1 MHLTSLEH
9 KPRGEPTLSFN
20 RTLLLCRLA
29 LQDLWHD
36 RIISFCI
43 ASSLVA
49 VIAPLL
55 LLFGL
60 RFGIVSQLQDDL
72 ANDPR
77 NLEIRML
84 SSGSYDQGWIEQLR
98 QRSDVG
104 FAIGQTRSL
113 NTLADLQVDSSH
125 FIENAEVI
133 PTDLADPLLGKLEI
147 HHENEV
153 VLTQEAARRL
163 AVNVGDTL
171 TLRVSRQLEDR
182 REWGRKILTVI
193 GILPPT
199 YFNRAALFTQPSL
212 LLMLEHFRD
221 GYAISALG
229 VNSGQPINDK
239 PPLYARARLY
249 AKSIDHVASLERDL
263 RAQRIETTS
272 RLADIQNV
280 KSINRVLGVIFNTIA
295 ATAFIGC
302 IASLIGSFIANV
314 DRKRKHIA
322 VLRLLGFTGPAV
334 GIYVMLQGCL
344 LSLLA
349 YGGGYSIYLIASQIF
364 NRALAASQA
373 TGQMLCKITLEHSLL
388 AMAITVVVALL
399 VASIGAYRAINI
411 EPAQSLREV

>member
-1 MHLTSLEH
+1 M
-9 KPRGEPTLSFN
+9 SFN
-20 RTLLLCRLA
+20 RTRLLGRLA
-29 LQDLWHD
+29 VQDLWHD

-43 ASSLVA
+43 VSSLVA

-77 NLEIRML
+77 NLEIRIL
-84 SSGSYDQGWIEQLR
+84 SSGSYDQNWIDQLR
-98 QRSDVG
+98 KRPDVG

-133 PTDLADPLLGKLEI
+133 PTDIGDPLLGDLQI
-147 HHENEV
+147 QHENEI
-153 VLTQEAARRL
+153 VLTQEAARKL
-163 AVNVGDTL
+163 AINVGDTL

-182 REWGRKILTVI
+182 REWGRKTLTVV

-199 YFNRAALFTQPSL
+199 YFNRAAIFTQPSL

-229 VNSGQPINDK
+229 VSSGQPLSGK

-263 RAQRIETTS
+263 RGRRIETTS
-272 RLADIQNV
+272 RLADIENV
-280 KSINRVLGVIFNTIA
+280 KSINRVLGIIFNTIA
-295 ATAFIGC
+295 ATALIGC

-334 GIYVMLQGCL
+334 AVYVMLQGCL

-349 YGGGYSIYLIASQIF
+349 YVGGYGIYLIASQIF
-364 NRALAASQA
+364 NRALADSQ
-373 TGQMLCKITLEHSLL
+373 TTDQMLCKITLEHSLL
-388 AMAITVVVALL
+388 AMAMTVVVAQL
-399 VASIGAYRAINI
+399 VASIGAYRAIDI

>member
-9 KPRGEPTLSFN
+9 KPKGEPILSFN

-153 VLTQEAARRL
+153 VLTQEAARKL

-171 TLRVSRQLEDR
+171 TLRVSRQLDDR
-182 REWGRKILTVI
+182 REWGRKSLTVI

-199 YFNRAALFTQPSL
+199 YFNRVALFTLPSL

-314 DRKRKHIA
+314 ARKRKHIA

>member
-1 MHLTSLEH
+1 M
-9 KPRGEPTLSFN
+9 SFN
-20 RTLLLCRLA
+20 RTRLLGRLA
-29 LQDLWHD
+29 VQDLWHD

-43 ASSLVA
+43 VSSLVA

-77 NLEIRML
+77 NLEIRIL
-84 SSGSYDQGWIEQLR
+84 SSGSYDQDWIDQLR
-98 QRSDVG
+98 KRPDVG

-133 PTDLADPLLGKLEI
+133 PTDIGDPLLGDLQIQHEDEI
-147 HHENEV
+147 
-153 VLTQEAARRL
+153 VLTQEAARKL
-163 AVNVGDTL
+163 AINVGDTL
-171 TLRVSRQLEDR
+171 TLRVSRQLEER
-182 REWGRKILTVI
+182 REWGRKTLTVV

-199 YFNRAALFTQPSL
+199 YFNRAAIFTQPSL

-229 VNSGQPINDK
+229 VSSGQPLSGK

-263 RAQRIETTS
+263 RGQRIETTS
-272 RLADIQNV
+272 RLADIENV
-280 KSINRVLGVIFNTIA
+280 KSINRVLGIIFNTIA
-295 ATAFIGC
+295 ATALIGC

-322 VLRLLGFTGPAV
+322 VLRLLGFTGPTVAV
-334 GIYVMLQGCL
+334 YVMLQGCL

-349 YGGGYSIYLIASQIF
+349 YVGGYGIYLIASQIF
-364 NRALAASQA
+364 NRALADSQ
-373 TGQMLCKITLEHSLL
+373 TTDQMLCKITLEHSLL

-399 VASIGAYRAINI
+399 VASIGAYRAIDI

>member
-1 MHLTSLEH
+1 MSC
-9 KPRGEPTLSFN
+9 N
-20 RTLLLCRLA
+20 RTLLLGRLA

-36 RIISFCI
+36 RVISFCI
-43 ASSLVA
+43 VSSLVA

-60 RFGIVSQLQDDL
+60 RFGIISQLQNDL

-84 SSGSYDQGWIEQLR
+84 SSGSYDQPWIEELR
-98 QRSDVG
+98 QRPDVG

-113 NTLADLQVDSSH
+113 NTLADLQKDSSH

-133 PTDLADPLLGKLEI
+133 PTDAGDPLLGNLKI
-147 HHENEV
+147 KHENEI
-153 VLTQEAARRL
+153 VLTQDAARKL
-163 AVNVGDTL
+163 AVKVGDTI
-171 TLRVSRQLEDR
+171 TLRVSRQLDER
-182 REWGRKILTVI
+182 REWGRRSLTIV

-221 GYAISALG
+221 GYAVHALG
-229 VNSGQPINDK
+229 LKSGQSISEK

-249 AKSIDHVASLERDL
+249 AKNIDHVANLERDL
-263 RAQRIETTS
+263 RAQHIETSS
-272 RLADIQNV
+272 RLADIENV
-280 KSINRVLGVIFNTIA
+280 KSINRVLGIIFNIIA
-295 ATAFIGC
+295 ATALVGC

-322 VLRLLGFTGPAV
+322 VLRLLGFTGPSV
-334 GIYVMLQGCL
+334 GVYVILQGCL
-344 LSLLA
+344 LSILA
-349 YGGGYSIYLIASQIF
+349 YMGGYSIYLMASQIF
-364 NRALAASQA
+364 NRALAGSAA
-373 TGQMLCKITLEHSLL
+373 TDQMLCKITLTHSLMAL
-388 AMAITVVVALL
+388 AITVVVALF

-411 EPAQSLREV
+411 EPAQSLREM

>member
-1 MHLTSLEH
+1 M
-9 KPRGEPTLSFN
+9 SFN
-20 RTLLLCRLA
+20 RTLLLGRLA

-43 ASSLVA
+43 VSSLVA

-60 RFGIVSQLQDDL
+60 RFGIVNQLQNDL

-84 SSGSYDQGWIEQLR
+84 SSGSYDQGWIDQLR
-98 QRSDVG
+98 QRPDVG

-113 NTLADLQVDSSH
+113 NTLADLQADSSH

-133 PTDLADPLLGKLEI
+133 PTSNGDPLLGKLAI
-147 HHENEV
+147 RHDNEV
-153 VLTQEAARRL
+153 VLTQEAARKL
-163 AVNVGDTL
+163 AVSVGDTF
-171 TLRVSRQLEDR
+171 TLRVSRQLDQHQ
-182 REWGRKILTVI
+182 EWGRKTLTVAS
-193 GILPPT
+193 ILPAT
-199 YFNRAALFTQPSL
+199 YFNRAAIFTQASL

-221 GYAISALG
+221 GYAIPDLS
-229 VNSGQPINDK
+229 VTSGQPVSDK
-239 PPLYARARLY
+239 PTRYARARLY
-249 AKSIDHVASLERDL
+249 AKSIDNVAGLERDL

-272 RLADIQNV
+272 RLADIENV
-280 KSINRVLGVIFNTIA
+280 KSINRVLGIIFNTIA
-295 ATAFIGC
+295 ATALIGC

-334 GIYVMLQGCL
+334 GVYVILQGCL

-349 YGGGYSIYLIASQIF
+349 YVGGYGIYLIASQIF
-364 NRALAASQA
+364 NRALASSQA
-373 TGQMLCKITLEHSLL
+373 TGQMLCKITAEQSLL
-388 AMAITVVVALL
+388 AMAFTVVVALL
-399 VASIGAYRAINI
+399 VASIGAYRAISI

>member
-1 MHLTSLEH
+1 
-9 KPRGEPTLSFN
+9 LSFN
-20 RTLLLCRLA
+20 RTLLLGRLA

-60 RFGIVSQLQDDL
+60 RFGIVSQLQDEL

-77 NLEIRML
+77 NLEIKML
-84 SSGSYDQGWIEQLR
+84 SSGSYEQSWIEQLR
-98 QRSDVG
+98 QRPDVG

-133 PTDLADPLLGKLEI
+133 PTYKGDPLLGEFAVQN
-147 HHENEV
+147 ENEV
-153 VLTQEAARRL
+153 VLTQEAARKL
-163 AVNVGDTL
+163 AVKVGDNF
-171 TLRVSRQLEDR
+171 TLRVSRQFEER
-182 REWGRKILTVI
+182 REWGRKSLTVV
-193 GILPPT
+193 GILPAT
-199 YFNRAALFTQPSL
+199 YFNRAAIFTQPSL

-221 GYAISALG
+221 GYATPALG
-229 VNSGQPINDK
+229 INSGQPLTDK
-239 PPLYARARLY
+239 SPLYARARLY
-249 AKSIDHVASLERDL
+249 AKSIDQVASLEHDL
-263 RAQRIETTS
+263 RGQHIETSS
-272 RLADIQNV
+272 RLADIENV

-295 ATAFIGC
+295 ATALIGC

-322 VLRLLGFTGPAV
+322 VLRLLGFTGRAV
-334 GIYVMLQGCL
+334 AAYVMLQGCL
-344 LSLLA
+344 LSLMS
-349 YGGGYSIYLIASQIF
+349 YVGGYGTYLIASQIF
-364 NRALAASQA
+364 NRALAGNQA
-373 TGQMLCKITLEHSLL
+373 TGQMLCKMTSEQGLVAMVITL
-388 AMAITVVVALL
+388 VVALL
-399 VASIGAYRAINI
+399 VASIGAYRAIHI

>member
-1 MHLTSLEH
+1 M
-9 KPRGEPTLSFN
+9 SFN
-20 RTLLLCRLA
+20 RPLLLSRLA

-43 ASSLVA
+43 VSSLVA

-60 RFGIVSQLQDDL
+60 RFGIISQLQDDL

-84 SSGSYDQGWIEQLR
+84 SSGSYDQGWVEQLR
-98 QRSDVG
+98 QRPDVG

-133 PTDLADPLLGKLEI
+133 PTDIGDPLLGKLEI
-147 HHENEV
+147 QHENEII
-153 VLTQEAARRL
+153 LTQEAARKL

-171 TLRVSRQLEDR
+171 TLRVSRQLEER
-182 REWGRKILTVI
+182 REWGRKDLTVV
-193 GILPPT
+193 GILPAT
-199 YFNRAALFTQPSL
+199 YFNRAAIFTQPTL

-229 VNSGQPINDK
+229 VTSGQPSAK

-249 AKSIDHVASLERDL
+249 AKSIDYVASLESDL

-272 RLADIQNV
+272 RLADIENV

-295 ATAFIGC
+295 ATALIGC

-322 VLRLLGFTGPAV
+322 VLRLLGFTSTAV
-334 GIYVMLQGCL
+334 GGYVILQGCL

-349 YGGGYSIYLIASQIF
+349 YVGGYSIYLIASQIF
-364 NRALAASQA
+364 NRVLAGSQA
-373 TGQMLCKITLEHSLL
+373 TDQMLCKITLGHSFL

-399 VASIGAYRAINI
+399 VASIGAYRAIII

>member
-1 MHLTSLEH
+1 M
-9 KPRGEPTLSFN
+9 SFN
-20 RTLLLCRLA
+20 RTLLLGRLA
-29 LQDLWHD
+29 VQDLWHD

-43 ASSLVA
+43 VSSLVA

-77 NLEIRML
+77 NLEIRLL
-84 SSGSYDQGWIEQLR
+84 SSGSYDQDWIDQLR
-98 QRSDVG
+98 KRPDVG

-133 PTDLADPLLGKLEI
+133 PTDIGDPLLGDLQIQHEDEI
-147 HHENEV
+147 
-153 VLTQEAARRL
+153 VLTQEAARKL
-163 AVNVGDTL
+163 AINVGDSL
-171 TLRVSRQLEDR
+171 TLRVSRQLEER
-182 REWGRKILTVI
+182 REWGRRTLTVV

-199 YFNRAALFTQPSL
+199 YFNRAAIFTQSSL

-229 VNSGQPINDK
+229 VSSGQPLSGN

-263 RAQRIETTS
+263 RGQRIETTS
-272 RLADIQNV
+272 RLADIENV

-295 ATAFIGC
+295 ATALIGC
-302 IASLIGSFIANV
+302 IASLIGAFIANV

-322 VLRLLGFTGPAV
+322 VLRLLGFTGPTVAV
-334 GIYVMLQGCL
+334 YVMLQGCL

-349 YGGGYSIYLIASQIF
+349 YAGGYGIYLIASQIF
-364 NRALAASQA
+364 NRALADSQT

-388 AMAITVVVALL
+388 AMAMTVVVALL
-399 VASIGAYRAINI
+399 VAGIGAYRAIDI
-411 EPAQSLREV
+411 EPAQSLREA

>member
-1 MHLTSLEH
+1 MSC
-9 KPRGEPTLSFN
+9 K
-20 RTLLLCRLA
+20 RTLLLGRLA
-29 LQDLWHD
+29 MQDLWHD

-43 ASSLVA
+43 VSSLVA

-60 RFGIVSQLQDDL
+60 RFGIVSQLQSDL

-98 QRSDVG
+98 QRPDVG

-113 NTLADLQVDSSH
+113 NTLADLQADSSH

-133 PTDLADPLLGKLEI
+133 PTDVGDPLLGKLKI
-147 HHENEV
+147 QDENEV
-153 VLTQEAARRL
+153 VLTQEAARKL

-171 TLRVSRQLEDR
+171 TLRVSRQLEER
-182 REWGRKILTVI
+182 LEWGRKNLTVV

-199 YFNRAALFTQPSL
+199 YFNHAAIFTHPSM

-229 VNSGQPINDK
+229 VSSGQPMSVK
-239 PPLYARARLY
+239 SPRYARARLY
-249 AKSIDHVASLERDL
+249 ARSIDNVANLERDL
-263 RAQRIETTS
+263 RAQRIETAS
-272 RLADIQNV
+272 RLADIENV

-295 ATAFIGC
+295 TTALIGC

-334 GIYVMLQGCL
+334 GVYVILQGCL

-349 YGGGYSIYLIASQIF
+349 YVGGYSIYLIASQIF
-364 NRALAASQA
+364 NRALAGSQA
-373 TGQMLCKITLEHSLL
+373 TGQMLCKITLGHSLL
-388 AMAITVVVALL
+388 AMAITVIVALL
-399 VASIGAYRAINI
+399 VASIAAYRAINI

>member
-1 MHLTSLEH
+1 MF
-9 KPRGEPTLSFN
+9 FN
-20 RTLLLCRLA
+20 RTLLLGRLA

-60 RFGIVSQLQDDL
+60 RFGIVSQLQNEL

-77 NLEIRML
+77 NLEIKML
-84 SSGSYDQGWIEQLR
+84 SSGSYGPEWIEQLR
-98 QRSDVG
+98 LRPDVG

-133 PTDLADPLLGKLEI
+133 PTDEGDPLTGSLRI
-147 HHENEV
+147 QQENEV
-153 VLTQEAARRL
+153 VLTQEAARKL
-163 AVNVGDTL
+163 AVRAGDIVTI
-171 TLRVSRQLEDR
+171 RVSRQLNER
-182 REWGRKILTVI
+182 QEWGRRRLVVA
-193 GILPPT
+193 GILPAT
-199 YFNRAALFTQPSL
+199 YFNRAAIFTQSSL
-212 LLMLEHFRD
+212 LLTLEHFRD
-221 GYAISALG
+221 GYATPELG
-229 VNSGQPINDK
+229 VSSGQPLNSN
-239 PPLYARARLY
+239 PPRYARARLY
-249 AKSIDHVASLERDL
+249 ARSIDHVASLESDL
-263 RAQRIETTS
+263 RAQRIETSS
-272 RLADIQNV
+272 RLADIENV
-280 KSINRVLGVIFNTIA
+280 KSINRVLGLIFNIIA
-295 ATAFIGC
+295 ATALVGC

-334 GIYVMLQGCL
+334 AGYVMAQGCL
-344 LSLLA
+344 LSLIA
-349 YGGGYSIYLIASQIF
+349 YFGGYGIYLIASQIF

-373 TGQMLCKITLEHSLL
+373 TDQLLCKITVTHSLL
-388 AMAITVVVALL
+388 AMLITVLVALV
-399 VASIGAYRAINI
+399 VASIGAYRAIKI

>member
-1 MHLTSLEH
+1 
-9 KPRGEPTLSFN
+9 LSFN
-20 RTLLLCRLA
+20 RTLLLGRLA
-29 LQDLWHD
+29 VQDLWHD

-43 ASSLVA
+43 VSSLVA

-77 NLEIRML
+77 NLEIRLL
-84 SSGSYDQGWIEQLR
+84 SSGSYDQDWIDQLR
-98 QRSDVG
+98 KRPDVG

-133 PTDLADPLLGKLEI
+133 PTDIGDPLLGDLQIQHEDEI
-147 HHENEV
+147 
-153 VLTQEAARRL
+153 VLTQEAARKL
-163 AVNVGDTL
+163 AINVGDSL
-171 TLRVSRQLEDR
+171 TLRVSRQLEER
-182 REWGRKILTVI
+182 REWGRRTLTVV

-199 YFNRAALFTQPSL
+199 YFNRAAIFTQSSL

-229 VNSGQPINDK
+229 VSSGQPLSGN

-263 RAQRIETTS
+263 RGQRIETTS
-272 RLADIQNV
+272 RLADIENV

-295 ATAFIGC
+295 ATALIGC
-302 IASLIGSFIANV
+302 IASLIGAFIANV

-322 VLRLLGFTGPAV
+322 VLRLLGFTGPTVAV
-334 GIYVMLQGCL
+334 YVMLQGCL

-349 YGGGYSIYLIASQIF
+349 YAGGYGIYLIASQIF
-364 NRALAASQA
+364 NRALADSQT

-388 AMAITVVVALL
+388 AMAMTVVVALL
-399 VASIGAYRAINI
+399 VAGIGAYRAIDI
-411 EPAQSLREV
+411 EPAQSLREA

>member
-1 MHLTSLEH
+1 MPLISLEQKH
-9 KPRGEPTLSFN
+9 REKPTLSFN
-20 RTLLLCRLA
+20 RTLLLGRLA
-29 LQDLWHD
+29 LKDLWHD

-60 RFGIVSQLQDDL
+60 RFGIVSQLQGEL
-72 ANDPR
+72 ASDPR

-84 SSGSYDQGWIEQLR
+84 SSGSYDQDWIEQLR
-98 QRSDVG
+98 ERPDVG
-104 FAIGQTRSL
+104 FVIGQTRSL

-133 PTDLADPLLGKLEI
+133 PTDIGDPLLGKLEI
-147 HHENEV
+147 RHENEV
-153 VLTQEAARRL
+153 VLTQEAARKL
-163 AVNVGDTL
+163 SVNVGDTV
-171 TLRVSRQLEDR
+171 TLRINRQLEER
-182 REWGRKILTVI
+182 REWGRKSLTVV

-199 YFNRAALFTQPSL
+199 YFNRAAIFTQPSL
-212 LLMLEHFRD
+212 LQRLEDFRD
-221 GYAISALG
+221 GYAIPDFG
-229 VNSGQPINDK
+229 VSSGQPTGSK
-239 PPLYARARLY
+239 SPRYARARLY
-249 AKSIDHVASLERDL
+249 AKSIDNVASLERDL
-263 RAQRIETTS
+263 RAQRIETIS

-280 KSINRVLGVIFNTIA
+280 KSINRVLGIIFNTIA
-295 ATAFIGC
+295 TTALIGC

-334 GIYVMLQGCL
+334 GIYVILQGVL

-349 YGGGYSIYLIASQIF
+349 YVGGYSIYLIASQIF
-364 NRALAASQA
+364 NRALAGSL
-373 TGQMLCKITLEHSLL
+373 TTDQMLCKITLEHSLL
-388 AMAITVVVALL
+388 ALAMTVVVALL
-399 VASIGAYRAINI
+399 VSCIGAYRAINI

>member
-1 MHLTSLEH
+1 M
-9 KPRGEPTLSFN
+9 SFN
-20 RTLLLCRLA
+20 RPLLLSRLA

-43 ASSLVA
+43 VSSLVA

-60 RFGIVSQLQDDL
+60 RFGIISQLQDDL

-98 QRSDVG
+98 QRPDVG

-133 PTDLADPLLGKLEI
+133 PTDIGDPLLGKLEI
-147 HHENEV
+147 QHENEII
-153 VLTQEAARRL
+153 LTQEAARKL

-171 TLRVSRQLEDR
+171 TLRVSRQLEER
-182 REWGRKILTVI
+182 REWGRKDLTVV
-193 GILPPT
+193 GILPAT
-199 YFNRAALFTQPSL
+199 YFNRAAIFTQPTL

-229 VNSGQPINDK
+229 VTSGQPISAK

-249 AKSIDHVASLERDL
+249 AKSIDYVASLESDL

-272 RLADIQNV
+272 RLADIENV
-280 KSINRVLGVIFNTIA
+280 KSTNRVLGVIFNTIA
-295 ATAFIGC
+295 ATALIGC

-322 VLRLLGFTGPAV
+322 VLRLLGFTSTAV
-334 GIYVMLQGCL
+334 GGYVILQGCL

-349 YGGGYSIYLIASQIF
+349 YVGGYSIYLIASQIF
-364 NRALAASQA
+364 NRVLAGSQA
-373 TGQMLCKITLEHSLL
+373 TDQMLCKITLGHSFL

-399 VASIGAYRAINI
+399 VASIGAYRAIII

>member
-1 MHLTSLEH
+1 M
-9 KPRGEPTLSFN
+9 SFN
-20 RTLLLCRLA
+20 RLLLLSRLT

-43 ASSLVA
+43 ISSLIA

-84 SSGSYDQGWIEQLR
+84 SSGSYDQAWIETLR
-98 QRSDVG
+98 QRPDVG

-113 NTLADLQVDSSH
+113 NTLADLQTDSSH
-125 FIENAEVI
+125 FIENVEVI
-133 PTDLADPLLGKLEI
+133 PTASGDPLLGNLKL
-147 HHENEV
+147 HRDNDV
-153 VLTQEAARRL
+153 VLTQEAARKL
-163 AVNVGDTL
+163 AVNVGDTVN
-171 TLRVSRQLEDR
+171 LRVNRLLDTR
-182 REWGRKILTVI
+182 REWGRKNLTVI
-193 GILPPT
+193 GILPAT
-199 YFNRAALFTQPSL
+199 YFNRAAIFVQPAL
-212 LLMLEHFRD
+212 LIMLEHFRD
-221 GYAISALG
+221 GYAVSTLGIS
-229 VNSGQPINDK
+229 SGTQIGGK

-249 AKSIDHVASLERDL
+249 AKDIDQVASLERDL
-263 RAQRIETTS
+263 RAQRIETSS
-272 RLADIQNV
+272 RLADIENV

-295 ATAFIGC
+295 TTALIGC

-334 GIYVMLQGCL
+334 GLYVILQGCL
-344 LSLLA
+344 LSLAA
-349 YGGGYSIYLIASQIF
+349 YVGGYSVYLIASQVF
-364 NRALAASQA
+364 NRALASNLA
-373 TGQMLCKITLEHSLL
+373 TGQMLCKITLEHSLI
-388 AMAITVVVALL
+388 AMALTTVVAIL

-411 EPAQSLREV
+411 EPAQSLREL

>member
-1 MHLTSLEH
+1 M
-9 KPRGEPTLSFN
+9 SFN
-20 RTLLLCRLA
+20 RTRLLGRLA
-29 LQDLWHD
+29 VQDLWHD

-43 ASSLVA
+43 VSSLVA

-77 NLEIRML
+77 NLEIRIL
-84 SSGSYDQGWIEQLR
+84 SSGSYDQDWIDQLR
-98 QRSDVG
+98 KRPDVG

-133 PTDLADPLLGKLEI
+133 PTDIGDPLLGDLQI
-147 HHENEV
+147 QHENEI
-153 VLTQEAARRL
+153 VLTQEAARKL
-163 AVNVGDTL
+163 AINVGDTL

-182 REWGRKILTVI
+182 REWGRKTLTVV

-199 YFNRAALFTQPSL
+199 YFNRAAIFTQPSL

-229 VNSGQPINDK
+229 VSSGQPLSGK

-263 RAQRIETTS
+263 RGRRIETTS
-272 RLADIQNV
+272 RLADIENV
-280 KSINRVLGVIFNTIA
+280 KSINRVLGIIFNTIA
-295 ATAFIGC
+295 ATALIGC
-302 IASLIGSFIANV
+302 IASLIGAFIANV

-334 GIYVMLQGCL
+334 AVYVMLQGCL

-349 YGGGYSIYLIASQIF
+349 YVGGYGIYLIASQIF
-364 NRALAASQA
+364 NRALADSQ
-373 TGQMLCKITLEHSLL
+373 TTDQMLCKITLEHSLL
-388 AMAITVVVALL
+388 AMAMTVVVALL
-399 VASIGAYRAINI
+399 VASIGAYRAIDI